1 VAPKLCLGLQ
11 ELSTGGRRARGWHRH
26 RFALSHLFAPASL
39 SILFI
44 VCGLV
49 CDELS
54 ASWVGYLYFIYT
66 SKYVVTG
73 HMIYCMIPVQIVI
86 NKLSILLNLLIGLDQ
101 TLNKSNKFLRPV
113 ILSLRLWSV
122 DTHGEEPLGNNI
134 SQHFRINVDL
144 STFTT
149 EDNILD

>member
-1 VAPKLCLGLQ
+1 V
-11 ELSTGGRRARGWHRH
+11 GW
-26 RFALSHLFAPASL
+26 FAMSL
-39 SILFI
+39 AHP
-44 VCGLV
+44 G
-49 CDELS
+49 S
-54 ASWVGYLYFIYT
+54 AIYT
-66 SKYVVTG
+66 LYILANMLVRGNGAHDLLYDS
-73 HMIYCMIPVQIVI
+73 VQIVI